1 VIHEYGQDVECP
13 TADAHRLSRFQQRT
27 LLRKQPKFPEAVSWI
42 CCLLL
47 SAAAILVHPN
57 NVLASEFLGDV
68 QMQAQDLPR
77 PSGIGAADDLG

>member
-1 VIHEYGQDVECP
+1 MISLTCRSVPRIC
-13 TADAHRLSRFQQRT
+13 RS
-27 LLRKQPKFPEAVSWI
+27 VSWI